1 MEENLKDIER
11 VFEYLDG
18 SDRINYHDLSSI
30 LKVAE
35 NMGESRNIELKYFNV
50 SFYKKG
56 TCHIEFTDEKLLKK
70 FNIYAGRQ
78 KNWLPP
84 HYGKKAYNEMT
95 DDEKAVIDEFEG
107 KQAYEEVYE
116 NSEQYL
122 IENNELLKLC
132 G

>member
-1 MEENLKDIER
+1 MTYVSTFEQVLNLLFLFAPKPIKRCIAITIQRLYIKKYDEE
-11 VFEYLDG
+11 
-18 SDRINYHDLSSI
+18 
-30 LKVAE
+30 
-35 NMGESRNIELKYFNV
+35 
-50 SFYKKG
+50 G

-107 KQAYEEVYE
+107 EQAYEEVYE
-116 NSEQYL
+116 HSEQYL